1 MLLICRFFVGVRRL
15 ELPTSTSRTWRAN
28 QLCYTP
34 SAVSECKG
42 TQSLP
47 KTSDSFANFFEQIKI
62 LSKKE
67 CKNLAVK
74 SKSSTFVR

>member
-1 MLLICRFFVGVRRL
+1 MKIICRFFVGVRRL

-42 TQSLP
+42 TQNPTNCNKKVKIIS
-47 KTSDSFANFFEQIKI
+47 SDIKKRQHY
-62 LSKKE
+62 SWK
-67 CKNLAVK
+67 
-74 SKSSTFVR
+74 